1 MRFFGFLSLIAVPL
15 DKVFRAMKSIPK
27 LHFVRYFFTQ
37 YVRLPW
43 QAVYWVGWGLV
54 IVLVAYLLHLY
65 FEYRHEELQNE
76 LKKITLISFL

>member
-1 MRFFGFLSLIAVPL
+1 MHFFGLSRHISVPL
-15 DKVFRAMKSIPK
+15 GKVFRAMKSIPK
-27 LHFVRYFFTQ
+27 PHFIRYFFNQ
-37 YVRLPW
+37 YLRLPW
-43 QAVYWVGWGLV
+43 QVVYWIGWGLV